1 MANENNN
8 INELVSDDDPTSE
21 LEAITWRREAE
32 SAGVPIIGETEA
44 RTFDVETP
52 DRGGDS
58 ADRLSI
64 EPSIEPSIKP
74 PIELSIE
81 PLSTD
86 QVSITELRSDLE
98 SRSATIDRLQFDL
111 EQLRA
116 RWLGL
121 EAEIQAREE
130 IAAELTA
137 ELQQVKET
145 LARKDK
151 LIEKR
156 DRNIKSLKA
165 EIRQRETD
173 HRALM
178 DSTADLEETLAGRQD
193 RIEALESEL
202 DTLRGQ
208 IAKDR
213 SEVVDSTSQTLEK
226 QAGRLLASEMLV
238 AKLRAQLARN
248 ERYADSI
255 RGQLED
261 RRTAVET
268 LERKT
273 ASLTESL
280 ESAEKRNTEISASLD
295 GECRTNA
302 ELSSRLADI
311 ERRHEE
317 EIRQLRFELGDAQE
331 TATQQESL
339 NEQLQSNLTE
349 ARGYHDELERMLS
362 RSEEMRLS
370 RTEELEQRIEQLRA
384 EVGDHEQ
391 KLQEKSST
399 INCLLEELTK
409 KTDQIESIGEL
420 EDVIHDIDDRMSE
433 RLREQPA
440 PDAPDRERVSRLLI
454 GTVDGQEVRFPLF
467 KDRLTIGRTGDN
479 DIQLKAPYISRRHA
493 VVVSDRGAARVVDWG
508 SRNGVYVNSK
518 RITEHFLVSGDVVT
532 IGTSQFRYEERPKP
546 DA

>member
-1 MANENNN
+1 MANENKN

-21 LEAITWRREAE
+21 LEAITWKREAK

-44 RTFDVETP
+44 KTFDAETLTP
-52 DRGGDS
+52 GSDS
-58 ADRLSI
+58 IA
-64 EPSIEPSIKP
+64 
-74 PIELSIE
+74 EL
-81 PLSTD
+81 
-86 QVSITELRSDLE
+86 QSDLE
-98 SRSATIDRLQFDL
+98 SRSATIERLQFDL

-121 EAEIQAREE
+121 EAEIEAREE
-130 IAAELTA
+130 IAAELSA
-137 ELQQVKET
+137 ELERTKET

-165 EIRQRETD
+165 EIRQREED
-173 HRALM
+173 HRTLTESM
-178 DSTADLEETLAGRQD
+178 TRLEETFAERGE

-202 DTLRGQ
+202 EALRGQ
-208 IAKDR
+208 ITQDAGAADDASRK
-213 SEVVDSTSQTLEK
+213 LEK
-226 QAGRLLASEMLV
+226 QAGRLLSTEMLV
-238 AKLRAQLARN
+238 AKLQNQLARN

-255 RGQLED
+255 RGQLEN
-261 RRTAVET
+261 RLATVAAF
-268 LERKT
+268 ERKA
-273 ASLTESL
+273 ASLTEAL
-280 ESAEKRNTEISASLD
+280 ESTAKRHAETVDFLD
-295 GECRTNA
+295 EERRANA
-302 ELSSRLADI
+302 ELRDELANI

-317 EIRQLRFELGDAQE
+317 EVRLLRFELGDAQE

-339 NEQLQSNLTE
+339 NEQLESTLTE
-349 ARGYHDELERMLS
+349 ARGYQNELERMLS
-362 RSEEMRLS
+362 HSEEIRRS
-370 RTEELEQRIEQLRA
+370 RTDELEQRVEQLLA
-384 EVGDHEQ
+384 EVDDYET
-391 KLQEKSST
+391 KLQEKSGT
-399 INCLLEELTK
+399 ISCLLQELTK
-409 KTDQIESIGEL
+409 RADQMESIGEL
-420 EDVIHDIDDRMSE
+420 EDVIQDIDDRMSE
-433 RLREQPA
+433 RLHEQP
-440 PDAPDRERVSRLLI
+440 APDRERVSRLLI

-493 VVVSDRGAARVVDWG
+493 VVVSDRSAARVVDWG

>member
-1 MANENNN
+1 MANENKN

-32 SAGVPIIGETEA
+32 SAGLPIIGETEA

-52 DRGGDS
+52 DRGDS
-58 ADRLSI
+58 V
-64 EPSIEPSIKP
+64 
-74 PIELSIE
+74 
-81 PLSTD
+81 D
-86 QVSITELRSDLE
+86 QVSINQVSINELRSDLE
-98 SRSATIDRLQFDL
+98 SRSATIERLQFDL

-121 EAEIQAREE
+121 ETEIQAREE
-130 IAAELTA
+130 IAAELSA
-137 ELQQVKET
+137 ELQHVRET

-156 DRNIKSLKA
+156 DRNIKLLKA
-165 EIRQRETD
+165 EIRQREAD
-173 HRALM
+173 HRALI
-178 DSTADLEETLAGRQD
+178 DSTARLEETLAGRRD

-208 IAKDR
+208 VASDR
-213 SEVVDSTSQTLEK
+213 SEALDNTSQTLEK

-238 AKLRAQLARN
+238 TKLRAQLARN
-248 ERYADSI
+248 ERYADAI
-255 RGQLED
+255 RRQLED
-261 RRTAVET
+261 RRAAVET

-273 ASLTESL
+273 ALLTESL
-280 ESAEKRNTEISASLD
+280 AAAETRNTEMSESLD
-295 GECRTNA
+295 GECRTTA
-302 ELSSRLADI
+302 KLSSRLADI

-317 EIRQLRFELGDAQE
+317 EIRLLRFELGDAQE

-420 EDVIHDIDDRMSE
+420 EEVIHDIDDRMSE
-433 RLREQPA
+433 KLREQP
-440 PDAPDRERVSRLLI
+440 APDRERVSRLLI
-454 GTVDGQEVRFPLF
+454 GTIDGQEVRFPLF

-479 DIQLKAPYISRRHA
+479 DIQLEAPYISRRHA
-493 VVVSDRGAARVVDWG
+493 VVVSDRSAARVVDWG

-518 RITEHFLVSGDVVT
+518 RITEHFLVSGDVVA